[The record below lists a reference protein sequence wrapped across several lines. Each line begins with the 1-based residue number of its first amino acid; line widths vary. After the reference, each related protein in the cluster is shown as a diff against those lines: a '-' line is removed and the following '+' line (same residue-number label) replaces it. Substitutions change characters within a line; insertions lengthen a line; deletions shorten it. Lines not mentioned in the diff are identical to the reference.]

1 MMKRAFTAVLFGGLL
16 VFAAPQVAFADHDAD
31 YYGAEYGGECRAE
44 SERSAPGPRYG
55 DCEQH
60 DDDGEFL
67 F

>member
-1 MMKRAFTAVLFGGLL
+1 MKRALTAALFSGLL
-16 VFAAPQVAFADHDAD
+16 VFAAPHVAYADHEAD
-31 YYGAEYGGECRAE
+31 YGGYGADYGGECRAE

-60 DDDGEFL
+60 DDDEIL

>member
-1 MMKRAFTAVLFGGLL
+1 MKRAFTAALFGGLL

-31 YYGAEYGGECRAE
+31 YGGYGAECRAE

-60 DDDGEFL
+60 DDDEFL